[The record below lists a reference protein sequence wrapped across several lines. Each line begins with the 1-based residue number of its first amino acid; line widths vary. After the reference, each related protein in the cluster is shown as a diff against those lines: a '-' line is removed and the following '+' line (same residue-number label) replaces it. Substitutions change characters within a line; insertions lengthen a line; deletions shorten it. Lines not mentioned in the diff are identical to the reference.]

1 MIRPPPRST
10 LFPYTTLCRSDRSPA
25 VPADAARARLLL
37 VPALRVGGEAM
48 TLPYAEWLPQQ
59 RWYAGRGRTLESAK
73 PGSVTALRD
82 DLDLVLLD
90 VAYTDGKIGRAHV

>member
-1 MIRPPPRST
+1 
-10 LFPYTTLCRSDRSPA
+10 
-25 VPADAARARLLL
+25 
-37 VPALRVGGEAM
+37 M

-90 VAYTDGKIGRAHV
+90 VAYTDGSTERYQLLVAWGSGPIAEFSAVATIGTDGAPRLARRFGPAPSWMTCWSATPAP